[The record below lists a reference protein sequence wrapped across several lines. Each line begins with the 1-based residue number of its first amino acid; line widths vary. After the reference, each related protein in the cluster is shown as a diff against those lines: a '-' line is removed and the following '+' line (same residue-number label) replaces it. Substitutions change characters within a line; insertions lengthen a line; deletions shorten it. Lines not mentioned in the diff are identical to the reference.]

1 MTSLFSRSSS
11 KTLSS
16 ALRPLLMAG
25 LGLLGLAGAA
35 LPTRTAQA
43 ADAPLPAGLI
53 EEGHY
58 QAILG
63 DCAACHS
70 QPGRPPYSGGMPFK
84 LPIGTIYSTN
94 ISPDPVHGIGRYTEA
109 EFARAVQLGIRK
121 DGSALYPAMPYP
133 SYARLSKADIHA
145 LYVYFQRGVTPQPV
159 DPPANGIIWPL
170 SMRWPLHIWRWLFSP
185 SIQSA
190 QHSTNNQFSDPV
202 LARGAYLVEG
212 PGHCGACHSP
222 RSIALNEKA
231 QTAKD
236 GPLFLSGGG
245 VVEQWVVPSL
255 RQENRTGLG
264 RWSEQ
269 DIVDFLRTGRARTGA
284 SFGGMSPVIVHSAHA
299 FKDDDLHAIARYLM
313 QLAPARKETPWVYDP
328 TTAET
333 LRHAD
338 LSQPGAQIYVDRCAA
353 CHRTDGA
360 GYGSVFP
367 PLAGNPVVM
376 TDDAT
381 SLIHIILAGDSTHA
395 LHTTPSAFAMPSF
408 ADTLSDK
415 EIADVVS
422 FIRQSWGNNNK
433 GVKEGAVRRI
443 RKNLPQLETPA
454 QLPKN

>member
-1 MTSLFSRSSS
+1 MSLFLRSTST
-11 KTLSS
+11 KRTFF
-16 ALRPLLMAG
+16 LRPLLMVG
-25 LGLLGLAGAA
+25 LGLLGIMAA
-35 LPTRTAQA
+35 TLPAQTAQA
-43 ADAPLPAGLI
+43 DDAPLPAGLI

-63 DCAACHS
+63 DCAACHT
-70 QPGRPPYSGGMPFK
+70 QPGRPAYSGGMPFK

-190 QHSTNNQFSDPV
+190 QHRTNNQFSDPV

-245 VVEQWVVPSL
+245 VVEQWVVPSI

-284 SFGGMSPVIVHSAHA
+284 SFGGMTPVIVHSAHA

-313 QLAPARKETPWVYDP
+313 LLAPARKETPWVYDP
-328 TTAET
+328 STADM
-333 LRHAD
+333 LRRAD
-338 LSQPGAQIYVDRCAA
+338 MSQPGAQTYMDRCAA

-360 GYGSVFP
+360 GYGTVFP

-381 SLIHIILAGDSTHA
+381 SLIHIVLAGDNTHA
-395 LHTTPSAFAMPSF
+395 LHTSPSAFTMPGF
-408 ADTLSDK
+408 ANTLSDK
-415 EIADVVS
+415 EVADVVS
-422 FIRQSWGNNNK
+422 FIRKSWGNNNK

-443 RKNLPQLETPA
+443 RHSMPQPATPE